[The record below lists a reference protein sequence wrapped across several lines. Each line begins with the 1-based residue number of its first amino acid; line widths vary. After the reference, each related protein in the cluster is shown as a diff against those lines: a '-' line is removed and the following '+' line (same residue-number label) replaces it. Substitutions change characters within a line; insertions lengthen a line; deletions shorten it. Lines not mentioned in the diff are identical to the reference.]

1 MGTWFNDMRLSTTLV
16 AVMKLLVDPGPQ
28 ECGGISSGALNTG
41 VHTMRTS

>member
-16 AVMKLLVDPGPQ
+16 AVTKLLVDPGPQ
-28 ECGGISSGALNTG
+28 SVGISSGALNTK